1 MPVSLEVTYSLAFD
15 DSPRWP
21 ISPALVQTIDGSPYV
36 KLRAHDMGFIRVVCF
51 EVVELPPKQRC
62 SFSQVPGWQK
72 LIQCRNDCALESRG
86 QASSEVTIMTALFGN
101 SVQSKPQKAA
111 APRHSAQKLAELRG
125 RPVCFEFVLPGQGD
139 WPACSVQAVKPIHP
153 CDDLVVFLD
162 ESNIANVANFIRSN
176 GITVGDLLAR
186 RSYGTEAGAFRN
198 GAKCGLIEKRPVD
211 ECDEAPEESAA
222 GKKYQ
227 TVLSRKERQDR
238 EVDGAIVFEG
248 TTAEALPGEPEEC
261 PTLELP
267 PMPIQHEQ

>member
-72 LIQCRNDCALESRG
+72 LIQCRNECALKSRG
-86 QASSEVTIMTALFGN
+86 QTSSCAEVPIMKALFGN

-162 ESNIANVANFIRSN
+162 ESNIANVANFIRSH
-176 GITVGDLLAR
+176 GIAVGDLLAR
-186 RSYGTEAGAFRN
+186 RSYGTEPGAFRN
-198 GAKCGLIEKRPVD
+198 GAKCGLIKKRAVD
-211 ECDEAPEESAA
+211 ECDETPEELAA
-222 GKKYQ
+222 GKKYL
-227 TVLSRKERQDR
+227 TVLSRKELEDR
-238 EVDGAIVFEG
+238 EGAADFVAEG
-248 TTAEALPGEPEEC
+248 ATTEALPGEPEEC
-261 PTLELP
+261 PFLE
-267 PMPIQHEQ
+267 MPIQHSA